1 MIVLWALLILCVLLF
16 GHVVLF
22 GAPYVPTLRKQTH
35 DALALL
41 NLKEGDLL
49 LELGSGDGRLLLLA
63 AKQGIR
69 GIGYEL
75 NPLLVWYAKLRLWR
89 YRHLVSVKRA
99 NYWNCTLPEAQ
110 GIYVFLLQ
118 KYMQKLDKK
127 IEQDISTSVKLVS
140 FAFTVPGKKPV
151 RRIGG
156 MRLYLYK

>member
-1 MIVLWALLILCVLLF
+1 MILLWAFLIVCVLLF
-16 GHVVLF
+16 GYVVLF

-35 DALALL
+35 DALKLL
-41 NLKEGDLL
+41 DLKEGDLL

-75 NPLLVWYAKLRLWR
+75 NPILVWYARARLWR
-89 YRHLVSVKRA
+89 FRHLVTIKRA
-99 NYWNCTLPEAQ
+99 NYWKLTLPKAQ

-127 IEQDISTSVKLVS
+127 IEQDFSTPVKLVS
-140 FAFTVPGKKPV
+140 FAFTIPGKKPV
-151 RRIGG
+151 RRIRG